1 MEQGHEVP
9 LINQSRSLLARSF
22 LLIVVLIVLS
32 LAASVVIFRHV
43 QQEPHAKQ
51 MAQLVVSVV
60 NLTRAA
66 VLSAAP
72 RWRPAL
78 LAELAESEGLHVQ
91 MAETGDVL
99 KPLPDQ
105 PTELRLMAEKVRD
118 SLGVNT
124 RFATEL
130 NGEEALWVSFFI
142 GNEEFWIALPK
153 ERVEYS
159 FYQILLP
166 WGVLVLVLALP
177 GAYFIARQV
186 ARPLKQLAQAAVQV
200 GQGTWPQPLPEKGAQ
215 EIVTVTRAFNQMSAD
230 LSANERE
237 RALVL
242 AGISHDLRT
251 PLARVRIAA
260 ELSADESLREGLA
273 ADVEQMDAVIQQFL
287 DYARLDETERVQS
300 TDLKSLVQEVSQQ
313 FSGQARS
320 LSLDLHD
327 VRVHPVRPLLMKRA
341 LSNLLDN
348 AVKYGGGEITVHLDR
363 EEDKIVLAVEDRG
376 TGIPFSQRAA
386 VKRPFVR
393 LVSAR
398 SDSTGSGLGLAI
410 VERAAR
416 LHEGE
421 FILAENAGGGLV
433 AKLVLPMQRKH
444 TSNQR
449 RSSARE
455 ERI

>member
-1 MEQGHEVP
+1 M
-9 LINQSRSLLARSF
+9 INQPRSLLARSF

-32 LAASVVIFRHV
+32 LAASVVIFRQV

-72 RWRPAL
+72 KWRSAL
-78 LAELAESEGLHVQ
+78 LAELAESEGLRVQ
-91 MAETGDVL
+91 MAEASDVL
-99 KPLPDQ
+99 TPLPDQ
-105 PTELRLMAEKVRD
+105 PTEMRLMAEKVRE
-118 SLGVNT
+118 SLGSNT

-159 FYQILLP
+159 FYHILLP
-166 WGVLVLVLALP
+166 WGVMVFVLALP

-186 ARPLKQLAQAAVQV
+186 ARPLKQLAHAAVQV

-260 ELSADESLREGLA
+260 ELSADESLRDGLA

-287 DYARLDETERVQS
+287 DYARLDETEGVQS
-300 TDLKSLVQEVSQQ
+300 TDLKSLVQEVAQQ

-320 LSLDLHD
+320 LSLELHD
-327 VRVHPVRPLLMKRA
+327 VRDHPVRQLLMKRA

-376 TGIPFSQRAA
+376 TGIPAAQRAA

-393 LVSAR
+393 LESAR
-398 SDSTGSGLGLAI
+398 SGSTGSGLGLAI

-421 FILAENAGGGLV
+421 FILAENAAGGLV
-433 AKLVLPMQRKH
+433 AKLVLPMHHKSTLR
-444 TSNQR
+444 
-449 RSSARE
+449 
-455 ERI
+455 